1 VITAQSGRPHVA
13 VHYASGGR
21 ASALM
26 PCTAVEVALG
36 LRFRLLRRTLMAL
49 LTTGLALAAG
59 AVATN
64 AAACDRTLGEQAFAK
79 CTACHSL
86 QAGQQMMGPSL
97 NGLRGRRAGSLEGFN
112 FSSALRASGLVWN
125 EVTLDA
131 FLANP
136 QSFVQGTVMPFGGLK
151 DASERGALVCYLL
164 GS

>member
-1 VITAQSGRPHVA
+1 VA

-86 QAGQQMMGPSL
+86 QASL